1 MNELA
6 IYVDNFINSKGI
18 KKSWIIEQL
27 GISQPYFY
35 KLMHKKNFTVDDANR
50 ILNTI
55 GYKLTFDI
63 EQL

>member
-1 MNELA
+1 MNDLA
-6 IYVDNFINSKGI
+6 SYVDTFINSKGI
-18 KKSWIIEQL
+18 KKVWIADQL
-27 GISQPYFY
+27 NISQQLLQ
-35 KLMHKKNFTVDDANR
+35 KTLNKKNFTVDDANR